1 MIHAQNT
8 RAGLLLAAAAQ
19 TNGATR
25 TANLDVKEADYAK
38 ITLNFSAELNTNAIG
53 PTIQISES
61 DDTVVTNFATFDSGL
76 NVTGSDGW
84 LANAK
89 IHTVGVNCKG
99 RKRYL
104 RLSVTAPTATN
115 DTFTMG
121 ATYELSRLGEL
132 PGSTSEMVGSTN
144 DSAVIG

>member
-1 MIHAQNT
+1 MIHAQT
-8 RAGLLLAAAAQ
+8 PTVGLLLASAAQ

-25 TANLDVKEADYAK
+25 TANLDVRDADYAVV
-38 ITLNFSAELNTNAIG
+38 TLNFSAELNTNAIG

-84 LANAK
+84 LASAK
-89 IHTVGVNCKG
+89 VHEARIDTKY

-121 ATYELSRLGEL
+121 ATYRLAKNVN
-132 PGSTSEMVGSTN
+132 PSATSGMAGTTN
-144 DSAVIG
+144 DSVVIG

>member
-1 MIHAQNT
+1 MIHAQNHT
-8 RAGLLLAAAAQ
+8 VGLLLASAAQ

-25 TANLDVKEADYAK
+25 TANLDTRDADYAV

-53 PTIQISES
+53 PTIQLSES

-84 LANAK
+84 LASAK
-89 IHTVGVNCKG
+89 VHEARVDTKY
-99 RKRYL
+99 RKRYI

-121 ATYELSRLGEL
+121 ATYRLSKNEK
-132 PGSTSEMVGSTN
+132 PSATSEMAATTN
-144 DSAVIG
+144 DSVVIG